1 MIINITFRRESWEL
15 SKIYAI
21 GGGVVEGVEDIR
33 EYQFVVLVHKM
44 HLRTTDKRFQSDYL
58 KVGQGTEGT
67 LSEFVNTL

>member
-33 EYQFVVLVHKM
+33 VYEQAGAVL
-44 HLRTTDKRFQSDYL
+44 
-58 KVGQGTEGT
+58 GQAQI
-67 LSEFVNTL
+67 